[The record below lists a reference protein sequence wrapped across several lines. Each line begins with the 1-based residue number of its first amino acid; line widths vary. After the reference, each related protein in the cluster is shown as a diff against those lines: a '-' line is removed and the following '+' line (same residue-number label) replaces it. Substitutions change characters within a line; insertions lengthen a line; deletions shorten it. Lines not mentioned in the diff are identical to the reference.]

1 MKSDWS
7 KLNTLQL
14 GKYAEYL
21 TKMAFTRVGLDVYTA
36 EVDDKGIDF
45 VIRKSESEHL
55 DVQVKSIRST
65 QYIYMTK
72 DKFKPSKNLLL
83 ALVIFEM
90 DSEPILLLIPSL
102 DWTEDLKNENFSF
115 LMITKTRKAN
125 QNMEYVSQKQTL
137 KK

>member
-1 MKSDWS
+1 
-7 KLNTLQL
+7 
-14 GKYAEYL
+14 
-21 TKMAFTRVGLDVYTA
+21 MAFTKAGLDVYTA

-45 VIRKSESEHL
+45 VIRKSESEYL

-115 LMITKTRKAN
+115 LTDYDYKDKKSKPEYGIRITKTNIEKIKAN
-125 QNMEYVSQKQTL
+125 YDFDKRIADL
-137 KK
+137 L